1 MNRLLRLG
9 SLTRDHGAI
18 YQVTGFH
25 LSETVIIK
33 EKIMNKSTLGNVL
46 FAATIASSLLTI
58 AQAKADDTG
67 PQIRDHR
74 CHGYPKPGCP
84 HPATTEW
91 QPGGTQQPFNKPIR
105 QVPNLDN
112 VQTLQEVGPPPQ
124 SPSEQRPRW
133 PKRHFNQF
141 QFANEAPGPSHGISC
156 KQGRSIVRHQ
166 GFSHVRAIDCNG
178 PIYSYRGMKS
188 RYSGATIQVN
198 LNGQIVA
205 VNYWIAKR

>member
-1 MNRLLRLG
+1 MFFSLPRLRHRYSQSRKPRQMIQAHKFG
-9 SLTRDHGAI
+9 IIAAM
-18 YQVTGFH
+18 VTQN
-25 LSETVIIK
+25 L
-33 EKIMNKSTLGNVL
+33 
-46 FAATIASSLLTI
+46 AARI
-58 AQAKADDTG
+58 Q
-67 PQIRDHR
+67 PQQN
-74 CHGYPKPGCP
+74 G
-84 HPATTEW
+84 
-91 QPGGTQQPFNKPIR
+91 
-105 QVPNLDN
+105 
-112 VQTLQEVGPPPQ
+112 
-124 SPSEQRPRW
+124 QRPRW

-141 QFANEAPGPSHGISC
+141 QFANEAAGPSHGISC